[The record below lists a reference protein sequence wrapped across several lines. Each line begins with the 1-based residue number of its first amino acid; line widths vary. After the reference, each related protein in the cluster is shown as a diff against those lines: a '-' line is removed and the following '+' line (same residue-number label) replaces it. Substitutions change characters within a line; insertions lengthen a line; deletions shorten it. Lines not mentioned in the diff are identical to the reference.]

1 MTVKRKVQ
9 IVIDVIMTV
18 LLPVLMSYSLI
29 GEAIHEW
36 AGIAMFMLVLLHHG
50 LNWKWHKN
58 LLHGKYSGL
67 RILGIAVNTVISLLM
82 LALMISG
89 IVMSR
94 HVFSFLGLDG
104 GASLAR
110 TVHLVASY
118 WCYVLTAF
126 HLGLHGSMLIGMLRK
141 AFSIKAP
148 STVKSIVSKGSAVLI
163 AGYGIYAF
171 AKGELGA
178 YMLLKTEFVFF
189 DFSEQLVFFWADYL
203 AIMAL
208 FAILGYYTSQM
219 LVKANEK
226 RGKHKRFVSKE
237 QFQEKE

>member
-148 STVKSIVSKGSAVLI
+148 STVRSIVSKGSAVLI

-171 AKGELGA
+171 AKRELGA

-189 DFSEQLVFFWADYL
+189 DFSEPLVFFWADYL

>member
-36 AGIAMFMLVLLHHG
+36 AGISMFMLVLLHHG

-171 AKGELGA
+171 AKRELGA

-189 DFSEQLVFFWADYL
+189 DFSEPLVFFWADYL

>member
-141 AFSIKAP
+141 AFPVKAP
-148 STVKSIVSKGSAVLI
+148 STVRSIVSKGSAVLI

-171 AKGELGA
+171 AKRELGA

-189 DFSEQLVFFWADYL
+189 DFSEPLVFFWADYL

-237 QFQEKE
+237 QFQGKE

>member
-148 STVKSIVSKGSAVLI
+148 STVRSIVSKGSAVLI

-171 AKGELGA
+171 AKRELGA

-189 DFSEQLVFFWADYL
+189 DFSEPLVFFWADYL

-226 RGKHKRFVSKE
+226 RGKHKRLVSKE

>member
-171 AKGELGA
+171 AKRELGA

-189 DFSEQLVFFWADYL
+189 DFSEPLVFFWADYL

>member
-104 GASLAR
+104 GTSLAR

-148 STVKSIVSKGSAVLI
+148 STVRSIVSKGSAVLI

-171 AKGELGA
+171 AKRELGA

-189 DFSEQLVFFWADYL
+189 DFSEPLVFFWADYL

>member
-58 LLHGKYSGL
+58 LLHGKYSSL

-148 STVKSIVSKGSAVLI
+148 STVRSIVSKGSAVLI
-163 AGYGIYAF
+163 AGYGIYVF
-171 AKGELGA
+171 AKRELGA

-189 DFSEQLVFFWADYL
+189 DFSEPLVFFWADYL

>member
-67 RILGIAVNTVISLLM
+67 RILGIAVNTFISLLM

-148 STVKSIVSKGSAVLI
+148 STVRSIVSKGSAVLI

-171 AKGELGA
+171 AKRELGA

-189 DFSEQLVFFWADYL
+189 DFSERLVFFWADYL

>member
-171 AKGELGA
+171 AKRELGA

-189 DFSEQLVFFWADYL
+189 DFSEPLVFFWADYL

-219 LVKANEK
+219 LVKANGK
-226 RGKHKRFVSKE
+226 RDKHKRFVSKE

>member
-148 STVKSIVSKGSAVLI
+148 STVRSIVSKGSAVLI

-171 AKGELGA
+171 AKRELGA

-189 DFSEQLVFFWADYL
+189 DFSEPLVFFWADYL

-208 FAILGYYTSQM
+208 FAVLGYYTSQM